1 LKGTGVDDHIETRE
15 EKKFAFSDENEAIFQ
30 ETLAKYPTKMAVLL
44 PALWLCQNQGGYLTD
59 DMLEYVAE
67 RLDLSPVHVYSVVE
81 FYTMY
86 HRRPPGKY
94 HLQLCR
100 TLSCVLCGCEEIRD
114 HIRKKLGIQPGEKT
128 KDGLFSIEEVE
139 CLGSCGTSPVMRIND
154 VYCENL
160 TLAKVDEILETC
172 KSGGELEEEPMGKH

>member
-1 LKGTGVDDHIETRE
+1 MKAAAQE
-15 EKKFAFSDENEAIFQ
+15 KFAFNKENEEVFQ
-30 ETLAKYPTKMAVLL
+30 ETLKKYPTKMAVLL
-44 PALWLCQNQGGYLTD
+44 PALWLCQKQNGHLTD
-59 DMLEYVAE
+59 EILEYVAG

-100 TLSCVLCGCEEIRD
+100 TLSCTLCGCEELRE
-114 HIRKKLGIQPGEKT
+114 HLAKRLGIAPGEKT
-128 KDGLFSIEEVE
+128 RDGLFSLEEVE
-139 CLGSCGTSPVMRIND
+139 CLGSCGTAPVMRVNE

-160 TLAKVDEILETC
+160 NLEKVDKIIEMC
-172 KSGGELEEEPMGKH
+172 KADKPLEEEPMGAH